1 MTYPVVT
8 ASQCLLNDL
17 HDVILQIP
25 SDRYANISPIL
36 SGSSI
41 GQHVRHILEFYDC
54 LLDQA
59 ADDLISYGLRKRDMV
74 LESDPSTAA
83 RHCLKLASKLTDLTS
98 DKGLSLAME
107 LPFDGVED
115 HHVQTT
121 LLRELVYCLE
131 HAIHHMA
138 IIRIGLQI
146 MDPTI
151 LLADNFG
158 VAPSTLKYR
167 ESLCAQ

>member
-1 MTYPVVT
+1 MY
-8 ASQCLLNDL
+8 AS
-17 HDVILQIP
+17 
-25 SDRYANISPIL
+25 ISPIL
-36 SGSSI
+36 SGSGL

-54 LLDQA
+54 LIEQA
-59 ADDLISYGLRKRDMV
+59 ADERICYGLRKRDLV
-74 LESDPSTAA
+74 LESDTSVAA
-83 RHCLKLASKLTDLTS
+83 SYCLTLASKLNAFTH
-98 DKGLSLAME
+98 DKVLELAIE
-107 LPFDGVED
+107 LPIHDAID

-151 LLADNFG
+151 AIPDNFG